1 MNGPPPFNPADLDY
15 FPPGEPV
22 DIKVW
27 PTCHHAK
34 APVAIKFKTLAEFCR
49 EYVPLAYAIEPL
61 LRTSSLY
68 TLTAKTGHGKTAFLI
83 AAGLAI
89 ATGRPDILELEVT
102 RGRVAFLTFENPD
115 DVRMRFMIAAYLL
128 NIDLDEI
135 SDSIVIFDIRIKP
148 EEVLAKIKTLADV
161 EPFTLVIIDTFAA
174 FFDGNDTNDATQ
186 GGEFMRRLRPLTK
199 IGGLPAV
206 VVAAHPV
213 KNASEDNLLPYG
225 SGAILN
231 EVDGNLTLWKQ
242 PSTGFVSLHWQGK
255 LRGIDFEP
263 AMFRFEEAS
272 SPDLLDA
279 KGRQFMLPTMRPA
292 SAEAAAQRDKDE
304 TNTDLAL
311 LRAMIADPDG
321 TQAEWGNAIDRAKG
335 RVNAKLQKLK
345 QLKLVEEG
353 PWQVESD
360 TKGLERGRATLMGI
374 TIVGTR
380 QVAS

>member
-1 MNGPPPFNPADLDY
+1 MNAPPI
-15 FPPGEPV
+15 FPGATIIDQSP
-22 DIKVW
+22 
-27 PTCHHAK
+27 
-34 APVAIKFKTLAEFCR
+34 IKFKTVAKFCS

-68 TLTAKTGHGKTAFLI
+68 TLTARTGHGKTAFLI
-83 AAGLAI
+83 AAAMAI
-89 ATGRPDILELEVT
+89 ATGRPDILGLEVT
-102 RGRVAFLTFENPD
+102 RGRVAYLTFENPD
-115 DVRMRFMIAAYLL
+115 DVRMRFMIASFLL

-135 SDSIVIFDIRIKP
+135 ATDLLILDIRIKP
-148 EEVLAKIKTLADV
+148 EEVLAEIQRLAIG

-199 IGGLPAV
+199 IRGLPSV

-263 AMFRFEEAS
+263 ATFRFEETS

-292 SAEAAAQRDKDE
+292 SAEVAAQRDNDE

-321 TQAEWGNAIDRAKG
+321 TQAEWGNAIGRSKG
-335 RVNAKLQKLK
+335 RINAKLQKLK
-345 QLKLVEEG
+345 KLKLVEEG
-353 PWQVESD
+353 LSKWRVT
-360 TKGLERGRATLMGI
+360 TKGVKE
-374 TIVGTR
+374 VG
-380 QVAS
+380 QC

>member
-1 MNGPPPFNPADLDY
+1 MNNQFNPRDFDY
-15 FPPGEPV
+15 FPAEGEPWSNRPARSGH
-22 DIKVW
+22 D
-27 PTCHHAK
+27 AK

-68 TLTAKTGHGKTAFLI
+68 ALTAKTGHGKTAFLVV
-83 AAGLAI
+83 AGLAI
-89 ATGRPDILELEVT
+89 ATGRPDVLGLEVT

-115 DVRMRFMIAAYLL
+115 DVRMRFRIAAYLL

-135 SDSIVIFDIRIKP
+135 SDSIVVLDIRIKP
-148 EEVLAKIKTLADV
+148 EKVLAKIKTLADDD
-161 EPFTLVIIDTFAA
+161 PFTLVIIDTFAA

-186 GGEFMRRLRPLTK
+186 GGEFMRRIRPLTK
-199 IGGLPAV
+199 IGGLPSV

-242 PSTGFVSLHWQGK
+242 PSTGFVNLHWQGK

-279 KGRQFMLPTMRPA
+279 KGRPVHVADDAPGKRRSRR
-292 SAEAAAQRDKDE
+292 SA
-304 TNTDLAL
+304 
-311 LRAMIADPDG
+311 
-321 TQAEWGNAIDRAKG
+321 
-335 RVNAKLQKLK
+335 
-345 QLKLVEEG
+345 
-353 PWQVESD
+353 
-360 TKGLERGRATLMGI
+360 
-374 TIVGTR
+374 
-380 QVAS
+380 

>member
-1 MNGPPPFNPADLDY
+1 VNELEYLASIGQPWTGPMLNGHDT
-15 FPPGEPV
+15 PV
-22 DIKVW
+22 Q
-27 PTCHHAK
+27 
-34 APVAIKFKTLAEFCR
+34 FKPLAEFCR

-68 TLTAKTGHGKTAFLI
+68 TLTARTGHGKTAFLI
-83 AAGLAI
+83 VAALAI
-89 ATGRPDILELEVT
+89 VTGRPDILGLEVT

-135 SDSIVIFDIRIKP
+135 SDSIVILDIRIKP
-148 EEVLAKIKTLADV
+148 EEVLAKIKALADAD
-161 EPFTLVIIDTFAA
+161 PFTLIIVDTFAA

-199 IGGLPAV
+199 IGGLPSV

-213 KNASEDNLLPYG
+213 KKATEDNLLPYG

-242 PSTGFVSLHWQGK
+242 PATSFVSLHWQGK

-263 AMFRFEEAS
+263 AMFRFEETS

-311 LRAMIADPDG
+311 LRAMIANPDG
-321 TQAEWGNAIDRAKG
+321 TQAEWGNAIGRAKG

-345 QLKLVEEG
+345 QIRLVEEG
-353 PWQVESD
+353 LGKWRITP
-360 TKGLERGRATLMGI
+360 KGMKEAEDPK
-374 TIVGTR
+374 
-380 QVAS
+380 

>member
-1 MNGPPPFNPADLDY
+1 MNAPPI
-15 FPPGEPV
+15 FPGAAIIDQSP
-22 DIKVW
+22 
-27 PTCHHAK
+27 
-34 APVAIKFKTLAEFCR
+34 IKFKTLAEFCR

-68 TLTAKTGHGKTAFLI
+68 ALTAKTGHGKTAFLV
-83 AAGLAI
+83 ASALAI

-115 DVRMRFMIAAYLL
+115 DVRMRFMIAAFVL

-135 SDSIVIFDIRIKP
+135 SDSIVILDFRIKP

-161 EPFTLVIIDTFAA
+161 DPFTLVIIDTFAA

-199 IGGLPAV
+199 INGNPAV
-206 VVAAHPV
+206 IVAAHPV

-242 PSTGFVSLHWQGK
+242 PATGFVSLHWQGK
-255 LRGIDFEP
+255 LRGLDFEP
-263 AMFRFEEAS
+263 VLFRFEETS
-272 SPDLLDA
+272 SPGLLDA

-321 TQAEWGNAIDRAKG
+321 TQAEWGEAIGRAKG
-335 RVNAKLQKLK
+335 RVNAKLQNLK

-353 PWQVESD
+353 LGKWRITPKGMKES
-360 TKGLERGRATLMGI
+360 
-374 TIVGTR
+374 
-380 QVAS
+380 